1 MFKLTRR
8 SVLSALGAASFMAA
22 LPGAALAGHSAEA
35 EAFIQKLA
43 DESVNVLSDQS
54 LTEAQKIEKFD
65 LILSRDVDMG
75 RVGRFVLGRYWR
87 GLPEDLLDDYLETY
101 QDYLIHSNA
110 ARLSAYSG
118 GSIQV
123 TTSVPDARGQ
133 IIVKSH
139 TVSDDGSDPI
149 NIDWRLRENEGE
161 LKIIDI
167 VIAGISMALTQRDE
181 FSAIL
186 QRSGGKIDPLMQRM
200 QTVIDDDHT
209 SDVATAGTE
218 TASN

>member
-1 MFKLTRR
+1 MFNLSRR
-8 SVLSALGAASFMAA
+8 FILSTLGAAGLLAA
-22 LPGAALAGHSAEA
+22 LPGTAMAGHSVEA

-43 DESVNVLSDQS
+43 NESVTVLADESLSED
-54 LTEAQKIEKFD
+54 QKIEKFD
-65 LILSRDVDMG
+65 VILSRDVDMG

-123 TTSVPDARGQ
+123 TNSVPDARGQ

-149 NIDWRLRENEGE
+149 AIDWRLRENEGE
-161 LKIIDI
+161 LKVIDI

-181 FSAIL
+181 FAAIM
-186 QRSGGKIDPLMQRM
+186 QRSGGKIEPLMQRM
-200 QTVIDDDHT
+200 RSVIEDDHA
-209 SDVATAGTE
+209 SEVATSATE
-218 TASN
+218 TAAN